1 MSDPRLDVQYFKTL
15 DDAITR
21 TLAEYQ
27 TLHERTLGTL
37 ETMAQNLRGDE
48 LWPTDVAGPIVMLQR
63 TYNERRERLD
73 AEWRR
78 LLQERLA
85 LTQGQTGQQWTAHL
99 ELTER
104 IKAEK
109 LPDLLEIEIP
119 PLRRDQTV
127 TVATTREFYEM
138 TIRNL
143 RERVATFAALVA
155 LWQSGPT
162 VIWDKIETDGERKE
176 VTPDFHLRDRIS
188 SEQPSQHQT
197 AEPMPNAEEAT
208 ELDQEDFAEE
218 MPSSP
223 TPTKRD
229 PFMEGRHTASSDEI
243 DLREPRARRST
254 TDSENPRN
262 QGPSRVP
269 SRRPREDAE
278 PQIRPT
284 TPTKRDPFMEGR
296 HTTSSDEIE
305 LREPRARPSMSDSPN
320 PRNQVP
326 RAGQSAPKTSP
337 PASDEGSGY
346 ITITVPMDG
355 MDIKIELPIEAASD
369 LSPDVLRSMVESALK
384 LQSPPTEEP
393 GAIPNQPPPIIVP
406 AEPMPNAEEATELDQ
421 EDFAEEMPSSPV
433 PPPPP
438 IVVPSETGQPTKPSV
453 EPPKPS
459 SAGPALP
466 DKKKAESVP
475 APAVIEPTHFT
486 AYAPKEV
493 PPETWA
499 NLSAYIFRASA
510 SGAVE
515 NDAQQ
520 KFGAQLAEMRQGK
533 ATASA
538 EIEAGATITA
548 TPRLDG
554 FTFNPDSLSL
564 KFVKPYHRFDFE
576 MMAGRERLNLASNG
590 AITFSMGGVLV
601 GEIPLSVFVGERATI
616 EIGVVQAEP
625 YQKIFCSYSHRDT
638 RVVERV
644 ERAYRVLG
652 FDYLRDVTRL
662 RSGQQWNAELM
673 RWIDEAHIFQL
684 FWSAAAAGSPY
695 VEQEWRHALQIT
707 RQNFIRPVYWKKP
720 LTAPPSELGQLHF
733 AYDPQIQGAGWWTK
747 VTGLVRG
754 E

>member
-1 MSDPRLDVQYFKTL
+1 MSDPRMDVQDLKTL

-27 TLHERTLGTL
+27 TLHERTIGTL

-48 LWPTDVAGPIVMLQR
+48 LWPTDVAGPMVMLQR

-78 LLQERLA
+78 LLQQRLA
-85 LTQGQTGQQWTAHL
+85 LIQGQTGQQWAAHL

-138 TIRNL
+138 TIRRL
-143 RERVATFAALVA
+143 RECATTFAAIVA

-162 VIWDKIETDGERKE
+162 VIWGKIETDGERKE
-176 VTPDFHLRDRIS
+176 VTPDFHLRDRVS
-188 SEQPSQHQT
+188 RESPTQHQS
-197 AEPMPNAEEAT
+197 AEPPAEEPMP
-208 ELDQEDFAEE
+208 
-218 MPSSP
+218 
-223 TPTKRD
+223 
-229 PFMEGRHTASSDEI
+229 
-243 DLREPRARRST
+243 
-254 TDSENPRN
+254 
-262 QGPSRVP
+262 
-269 SRRPREDAE
+269 E
-278 PQIRPT
+278 PQPAK
-284 TPTKRDPFMEGR
+284 P
-296 HTTSSDEIE
+296 
-305 LREPRARPSMSDSPN
+305 
-320 PRNQVP
+320 
-326 RAGQSAPKTSP
+326 GQP
-337 PASDEGSGY
+337 
-346 ITITVPMDG
+346 
-355 MDIKIELPIEAASD
+355 L
-369 LSPDVLRSMVESALK
+369 
-384 LQSPPTEEP
+384 
-393 GAIPNQPPPIIVP
+393 
-406 AEPMPNAEEATELDQ
+406 
-421 EDFAEEMPSSPV
+421 

-438 IVVPSETGQPTKPSV
+438 IVVPSETGQPAKPSV

-459 SAGPALP
+459 PAGPALP
-466 DKKKAESVP
+466 DKKKAESAP

-493 PPETWA
+493 PPDTWA
-499 NLSAYIFRASA
+499 NLSAYIFRTSA

-554 FTFNPDSLSL
+554 FTFNPESLSL

-590 AITFSMGGVLV
+590 AITFSMGGVLI
-601 GEIPLSVFVGERATI
+601 GEIPLSVFVSERATI

-695 VEQEWRHALQIT
+695 VEQEWRHALQIS
-707 RQNFIRPVYWKKP
+707 RANFIRPVYWKKP

-733 AYDPQIQGAGWWTK
+733 AYDPQIQGAAWWNK
-747 VTGLVRG
+747 VVGLVRG